1 MFWRTIRIALLIMVT
16 GLAVACGE
24 AITPEEPF
32 EPSITTKES
41 QVSSDDGF
49 VYVIISAKGA
59 WTIDLQYPSTG
70 PSDWATMDPA
80 SGEDVPP
87 AARLR
92 FSQNEA
98 EESRTVTLV
107 LNNRGKQVSATVE
120 QLGQSEPELPPS
132 PPPGPGVTYGY
143 GYDVCNIEWLE
154 LPETKAGDGC
164 ELLVHDMEGNK
175 YISQAKSGVRNWSCY
190 WSYDEHVSFW
200 VAYPHNSALI
210 GKGSRSDAWGVFDPI
225 IPSSLQPNMAY
236 TYGGGWTRGHQIA
249 SADRYISQANRSTF
263 YPTNMTPQDYDFNAK
278 IWANLENQ
286 IRSYASTSDTLY
298 VVTGCVLD
306 GSYTYSGSNSGFTVK
321 VPAAYFKAALQKS
334 TSSSVGYSGWRAA
347 AWYMPHDSGIASGN
361 YKSYVMTVDAL
372 EAKLGYDLFV
382 NLPSKVGKTLAD
394 QIEADCN
401 WAK

>member
-24 AITPEEPF
+24 TITPEDPF
-32 EPSITTKES
+32 EPSISTKES

-49 VYVIISAKGA
+49 VYVIIGAKGE
-59 WTIDLQYPSTG
+59 WTIDLQYPAEG

-80 SGEDVPP
+80 SGVDVPP

-92 FSQNEA
+92 FSQNES

-107 LNNRGKQVSATVE
+107 LNNRGKQVSTTVE
-120 QLGQSEPELPPS
+120 QLGHSEPV
-132 PPPGPGVTYGY
+132 PPPGPTPGAYGY
-143 GYDVCNIEWLE
+143 GEDVCKADWLE

-164 ELLVHDMEGNK
+164 ELLIHDMEGKK
-175 YISQAKSGVRNWSCY
+175 YTTQAQSGVRNWSCY
-190 WSYDEHVSFW
+190 WSYDEHVSYW

-225 IPSSLQPNMAY
+225 IPSSMQPNMGY

-286 IRSYASTSDTLY
+286 IRNYASTSDTLY
-298 VVTGCVLD
+298 VVTGCVLE
-306 GSYTYSGSNSGFTVK
+306 GSNTYSGNNSGFTVK
-321 VPAAYFKAALQKS
+321 VPASYFKAALQKS
-334 TSSSVGYSGWRAA
+334 TSTSVGYSGWRAA
-347 AWYMPHDSGIASGN
+347 AWYMPHDSGIATGN

-382 NLPSKVGKTLAD
+382 NLPAKVGKDLAD
-394 QIEADCN
+394 KIEADCN